1 VDQNPLCV
9 RDRVIA
15 STDQQTGRVT
25 ANTAGSGAQRASNS
39 WPPPRRDEIDAR
51 PIPRDSRRCR
61 WRHAPK
67 FAGRAPFAQPGRVVR
82 RGDHAM
88 GCRGIP
94 LRKGGLVSGYALTDW
109 GPNRPEVVGGRPGVP
124 RRDTQLS
131 RRKADTGVTTG
142 RSSDDKRLLP
152 PRGRHAKAARTART
166 PLGGARLPGRV
177 RRLRL
182 EPCPALHLQPESTL
196 AGAPALSPLGIRMV
210 AHAII
215 AFGTPAQQDY
225 YLPRILTGDVFFC
238 QGYSEPEAGSDLA
251 SLSMSAVDGDD
262 LVCTGSK
269 IWTIHA
275 AAANW
280 MFAPAHE
287 AVAAGSPDLHR
298 HTGRHGQR
306 PHHTPTGR
314 PRRPRSWRPRRGS

>member
-1 VDQNPLCV
+1 MDQNPLCV

-51 PIPRDSRRCR
+51 PIPRGLPPLSLAARAKVR
-61 WRHAPK
+61 W
-67 FAGRAPFAQPGRVVR
+67 AGAFRATWPGRPAR
-82 RGDHAM
+82 RPCD
-88 GCRGIP
+88 
-94 LRKGGLVSGYALTDW
+94 GLPRHTASERRPSVWYALTDW
-109 GPNRPEVVGGRPGVP
+109 GTNGPEVVGGRPGVP

-275 AAANW
+275 AAATW
-280 MFAPAHE
+280 MFPPAHE